1 MNPPNAPN
9 PGNRGRGGRGRGRAR
24 QLNLN
29 DNAPAVPPLPPA
41 MMALNPA
48 VQQQMAQQNAFL
60 NMAFGGNV
68 GGMFQAPPP
77 PPVPQVAF
85 APQNNLA
92 GQLIQAGLVGAGLV
106 VAQAP
111 IMDQV
116 MANEIPEDA
125 PSEDILY

>member
-1 MNPPNAPN
+1 MNAQN
-9 PGNRGRGGRGRGRAR
+9 PGNRGRGRGRGGRA
-24 QLNLN
+24 
-29 DNAPAVPPLPPA
+29 APAVPPLPPA

-60 NMAFGGNV
+60 NMAFGGNI

-77 PPVPQVAF
+77 VPF

-92 GQLIQAGLVGAGLV
+92 GQLLQAGLVGAALV

-111 IMDQV
+111 MMEQV
-116 MANEIPEDA
+116 AANQIPEDA